1 MDVPVLITASAAVVL
16 LAFCLGLTGFAV
28 LSFARPAKV
37 VGFLHSFASSARAH
51 YTEQLARLLIGS
63 ALVVRAP
70 EMWQPSAFRALGW
83 LIVATAIALMLL
95 PWRWHHRFA
104 QWAIPMV
111 IRHLRLY
118 ALVVLAFAGLLIYA
132 MFFG

>member
-1 MDVPVLITASAAVVL
+1 MPGLITTTAAAVLV
-16 LAFCLGLTGFAV
+16 AFCLGLTAFAV

-37 VGFLHSFASSARAH
+37 ERFLHSFASSARAH
-51 YTEQLARLLIGS
+51 FTEQLARLLIGA

-70 EMWQPSAFRALGW
+70 EMWQPSAFLALGW
-83 LIVATAIALMLL
+83 LIVGTAIALMLL

-118 ALVVLAFAGLLIYA
+118 ALAVAAFAGLLVFA
-132 MFFG
+132 TFLG

>member
-1 MDVPVLITASAAVVL
+1 MPAFISASATAVL
-16 LAFCLGLTGFAV
+16 GAFCLALTGFAI
-28 LSFARPAKV
+28 LSFVKPAKV
-37 VGFLHSFASSARAH
+37 ERFLHAFASSARAH
-51 YTEQLARLLIGS
+51 YTEQLARLLLGA

-83 LIVATAIALMLL
+83 IIVATAIALMLL

-104 QWAIPMV
+104 ERTIPMV
-111 IRHLRLY
+111 IRHLWLY
-118 ALVVLAFAGLLIYA
+118 ALAVVAFAGLLVFA